1 MKFNKSFAIQDSARK
16 RELSQPDKGHPS
28 QASKCQG
35 ITGVETPLKT
45 TQAMQSLPF
54 LPCKVKFEDPLPKI
68 NEKHDT
74 FNGKNRQYGAVLNH
88 QETTNGHFVQSI
100 TKKRKLNDTYSSAA
114 SEWLSG
120 RHPGE
125 LEVERQRKLTRG
137 KAVEDQ
143 LVFPKF
149 EQTQRDN
156 LPRYEASKEHV
167 VKASI
172 KKKSKSSK
180 HRKVNNNTEYQ
191 AQCMVGRALESNAAE
206 NSCSSVSSSESFMAR
221 KCIAFDKHSLSR
233 PLADS
238 YDGNL
243 ESYPPHN
250 MVMSGERQAN
260 EVHKLESLAYR
271 SVLKAL
277 RARGSLDWQQE
288 TLLTDLR
295 LSLHITNDEHR
306 LELTHMCSAQ
316 DVQL

>member
-1 MKFNKSFAIQDSARK
+1 MKFNRSFAVQDSATK

-54 LPCKVKFEDPLPKI
+54 FPCKVKFEDPLPKI

-74 FNGKNRQYGAVLNH
+74 FNGKYRQYGAVLNH

-100 TKKRKLNDTYSSAA
+100 TKKKKLDNTYSSAP

-143 LVFPKF
+143 LVCPKF
-149 EQTQRDN
+149 EEIQRDN
-156 LPRYEASKEHV
+156 LPRYKAGKEHV
-167 VKASI
+167 VKATI

-180 HRKVNNNTEYQ
+180 YRKINNNTDFQ
-191 AQCMVGRALESNAAE
+191 AQCMVGRALESYAAE
-206 NSCSSVSSSESFMAR
+206 NSCSSVSSNESFMAR
-221 KCIAFDKHSLSR
+221 KCIALDKHSLSR
-233 PLADS
+233 PLADN

-243 ESYPPHN
+243 ESYHPHN
-250 MVMSGERQAN
+250 MVMSGEKQAN

-271 SVLKAL
+271 SVLNAL
-277 RARGSLDWQQE
+277 HARGSLDWQQE

-306 LELTHMCSAQ
+306 LELTHMFSAQ
-316 DVQL
+316 DVEL

>member
-1 MKFNKSFAIQDSARK
+1 MKFNKSFAVQVSARK
-16 RELSQPDKGHPS
+16 REFSQPDKGHPS

-35 ITGVETPLKT
+35 ITGVEPPLKT
-45 TQAMQSLPF
+45 TQPMQSLPF
-54 LPCKVKFEDPLPKI
+54 LPSKVKFEDPLSTI
-68 NEKHDT
+68 NEKHDA
-74 FNGKNRQYGAVLNH
+74 FNGKNRQYGPVLNH

-100 TKKRKLNDTYSSAA
+100 TKKRKLDDTYFSAA

-149 EQTQRDN
+149 EQIQRDN
-156 LPRYEASKEHV
+156 LPKGASREHV
-167 VKASI
+167 VKATI

-180 HRKVNNNTEYQ
+180 YRNVNNNTEYQ
-191 AQCMVGRALESNAAE
+191 TQGMVGRALESNAVE
-206 NSCSSVSSSESFMAR
+206 NSCSSVSSSESFMAQ
-221 KCIAFDKHSLSR
+221 KSIAFDKHSLSR
-233 PLADS
+233 PLADNNDENLVS
-238 YDGNL
+238 Y
-243 ESYPPHN
+243 PHN
-250 MVMSGERQAN
+250 MVRREERQAN

-271 SVLKAL
+271 SVLNAL
-277 RARGSLDWQQE
+277 HARGSLDWQQE